1 MCAVKCCLICWLDVG
16 DTDRKQSMKIAVPD
30 LVSNSYFP
38 AIAALELGFFERE
51 GLDLTLEH
59 IFPVTT
65 CLELM
70 GEGDLDF
77 VAGTAHAVPQIFPGG
92 DGAKMLV
99 ALAQRMYWLLVLRA
113 DCDAKRGD
121 IDAVKGLRIGAAPM
135 VEQGLRGLLAD
146 AGIDIE
152 ADKVNIMPVPGS
164 SDAGASFGLQAAK
177 ALEAGL
183 IDGFWANGLGAEC
196 AVRSGVGKVILD
208 VRRGDGPKRAQNYTF
223 PALITSDRLIA
234 EQPQAAAAATR
245 AIVAV
250 QRALKSDIGQ
260 ATIVGNRLFP
270 EYEASLIAAVVERDL
285 PYYDPRIEAAVI
297 RDIDAFNSRLGTTTM
312 AITYD
317 QSVAP
322 GFRDLWDA

>member
-1 MCAVKCCLICWLDVG
+1 
-16 DTDRKQSMKIAVPD
+16 MKIAVPD

-38 AIAALELGFFERE
+38 VIAARELGFFERE

-59 IFPVTT
+59 IFPVST
-65 CLELM
+65 CLELL
-70 GEGDLDF
+70 GEGKLDF

-92 DGAKMLV
+92 EGAKLLA
-99 ALAQRMYWLLVLRA
+99 ALAQRMYWLLVLRT
-113 DCDAKRGD
+113 DLGVMRNE
-121 IDAVKGLRIGAAPM
+121 IEAVKGLRIGAAPM

-152 ADKVNIMPVPGS
+152 RDKVTIMPVPGS

-196 AVRSGVGKVILD
+196 AVRSGAGTVVLD
-208 VRRGDGPKRAQNYTF
+208 VRRGDGPVRARNYTF

-234 EQPQAAAAATR
+234 EHPDAVAAATR

-250 QRALKSDIGQ
+250 QRALKDDVGQ
-260 ATIVGNRLFP
+260 ATVVGDSLFP
-270 EYEASLIAAVVERDL
+270 AYEASLIAEVVQRDL
-285 PYYDPRIEAAVI
+285 PYYDPRIDAAAI
-297 RDIDAFNSRLGTTTM
+297 RDIDEFNSRLGTT
-312 AITYD
+312 
-317 QSVAP
+317 SVAMTYAQAVATD
-322 GFRDLWDA
+322 FCDLWDA

>member
-1 MCAVKCCLICWLDVG
+1 
-16 DTDRKQSMKIAVPD
+16 MKIAVPD

-70 GEGDLDF
+70 GEGELDF

-92 DGAKMLV
+92 EGAKLLA
-99 ALAQRMYWLLVLRA
+99 ALAQRMYWLLVLRT
-113 DCDAKRGD
+113 DLGAKRND
-121 IDAVKGLRIGAAPM
+121 IEAVKGLRIGAAPM

-152 ADKVNIMPVPGS
+152 SDDITIMPVPGS
-164 SDAGASFGLQAAK
+164 SAPGASFGLQAAK
-177 ALEAGL
+177 ALEDGL

-196 AVRSGVGKVILD
+196 AVRSGAGTVVLD
-208 VRRGDGPKRAQNYTF
+208 VRRGDGPKRARNYTF
-223 PALITSDRLIA
+223 PALVTSERLIA
-234 EQPQAAAAATR
+234 EHPDAAAAATR

-250 QRALKSDIGQ
+250 QRALKSDILQ
-260 ATIVGNRLFP
+260 ARVVGNRLFP
-270 EYEASLIAAVVERDL
+270 EYEASLIAEVVQRDL
-285 PYYDPRIEAAVI
+285 PYYDPKIDAAVI
-297 RDIDAFNSRLGTTTM
+297 RDINEFNTRLGVTTIEM
-312 AITYD
+312 TYENA
-317 QSVAP
+317 VATV
-322 GFRDLWDA
+322 FSDLWDA

>member
-1 MCAVKCCLICWLDVG
+1 
-16 DTDRKQSMKIAVPD
+16 MKIAVPD

-38 AIAALELGFFERE
+38 AIAALELGFFARE

-70 GEGDLDF
+70 GEGEIEF
-77 VAGTAHAVPQIFPGG
+77 VAGTAHAVPQVFPGG
-92 DGAKMLV
+92 EGAKLLA
-99 ALAQRMYWLLVLRA
+99 ALAQRMYWLLVLRT
-113 DCDAKRGD
+113 DLGAKRNEIG
-121 IDAVKGLRIGAAPM
+121 AVKGLRIGAAPM

-152 ADKVNIMPVPGS
+152 RDEVTIMPVPGS

-196 AVRSGVGKVILD
+196 AVRSGAGTVILD
-208 VRRGDGPKRAQNYTF
+208 VRRGDGPARARNYTF
-223 PALITSDRLIA
+223 PALITSDRMIA
-234 EQPQAAAAATR
+234 QHPDAVAAATR

-250 QRALKSDIGQ
+250 QRALKTDVRQ
-260 ATIVGNRLFP
+260 ATVVGNRLFP
-270 EYEASLIAAVVERDL
+270 AYEASLIAAVVERDL
-285 PYYDPRIEAAVI
+285 PYYDPRIDAAVV
-297 RDIDAFNSRLGTTTM
+297 RHIDEFNSRLGTTTIEM
-312 AITYD
+312 TYEKA
-317 QSVAP
+317 VATA
-322 GFRDLWDA
+322 FCALWDA

>member
-1 MCAVKCCLICWLDVG
+1 
-16 DTDRKQSMKIAVPD
+16 MKIAVPD

-59 IFPVTT
+59 IFPVTN
-65 CLELM
+65 CLELL
-70 GEGDLDF
+70 GAGKLDF
-77 VAGTAHAVPQIFPGG
+77 VAGTAHALPQIFPGG
-92 DGAKMLV
+92 EGAKLLA
-99 ALAQRMYWLLVLRA
+99 ALAQRMYWLLVLRTDLGA
-113 DCDAKRGD
+113 DRND

-152 ADKVNIMPVPGS
+152 RDKVTIMPVPGS

-196 AVRSGVGKVILD
+196 AVRSGAGTVILD
-208 VRRGDGPKRAQNYTF
+208 VRRGDGPARARNYTF

-234 EQPQAAAAATR
+234 AQPAAAAAATR

-250 QRALKSDIGQ
+250 QRALKSDVGQ
-260 ATIVGNRLFP
+260 ATVVGKRLFP
-270 EYEASLIAAVVERDL
+270 DYEASLIAAVVQRDL
-285 PYYDPRIEAAVI
+285 PYYDPRIDAAII
-297 RDIDAFNSRLGTTTM
+297 RDIDAFNTRLGTTEIEM
-312 AITYD
+312 TYENA
-317 QSVAP
+317 VANA
-322 GFRDLWDA
+322 FCSLWDA